1 MYSTLFLPLFLA
13 TIKTKKEVSYMSL
26 AKTPPAMK
34 PGISTNQ
41 SIWRNR
47 PFLVLFFTSTFL
59 ACGAKVYELALP
71 LLLYDMTQSPVT
83 MTTMKSIEF
92 LPNLLLAMFIG
103 VLVDR
108 FSKKRW
114 SQWMVFG
121 QMVLLFSLYGLTE
134 TGHAQVIH
142 YYIAGFLLMAFNYG
156 FNNARVSMIKQVVPT
171 PLLTS
176 ANARF
181 SFMSTFIEIMGPAI
195 TGFIL
200 LLSSLHSGLLITGIA
215 YLLAWIAISLL
226 ERTDVSVQATGG
238 FWQEFKAGWKELLGN
253 RPLWLITLLVIF
265 LNATSG
271 MYDAMII
278 FFAKDHLKLENSE
291 LGLVLSVAGVGGL
304 LGSSVVAKLRRR
316 FPIGKIMGM
325 TILLLGLSY
334 FLMVFASSAWVLC
347 LSLFLT
353 GLISTIESICIW
365 TFRQETTPAHMIGR
379 ISGITGSIFKLGI
392 VFSIYGSGWMTVWL
406 GPWVV
411 FLTAAV
417 GNVVI
422 FFVYRRLSLWRLG

>member
-1 MYSTLFLPLFLA
+1 MPAPNNIPA
-13 TIKTKKEVSYMSL
+13 TKLESHERI
-26 AKTPPAMK
+26 
-34 PGISTNQ
+34 

-47 PFLVLFFTSTFL
+47 PFLVLFFTSTFI

-71 LLLYDMTQSPVT
+71 LILYDMTQSPVA

-103 VLVDR
+103 VWVDR

-121 QMVLLFSLYGLTE
+121 QMILLFLLYRLTE
-134 TGHAQVIH
+134 SGHAQVIH
-142 YYIAGFLLMAFNYG
+142 YYVAGFFLMAFNYG
-156 FNNARVSMIKQVVPT
+156 FHNARVSMIKQVVPT

-200 LLSSLHSGLLITGIA
+200 LLSALHTGLLITGTA
-215 YLLAWIAISLL
+215 YLLAFIAISFLD
-226 ERTDVSVQATGG
+226 RTDAPAPSQGG
-238 FWQEFKAGWKELLGN
+238 FWQELRNGWKELLGN
-253 RPLWLITLLVIF
+253 RPLWQITVLVIF

-278 FFAKDHLKLENSE
+278 FFAKDHLRLDNST
-291 LGLVLSVAGVGGL
+291 LGLVLSAAGLGGL
-304 LGSSVVAKLRRR
+304 LGSSVVAYLRRR
-316 FPIGKIMGM
+316 FPIGRIMGM
-325 TILLLGLSY
+325 TILLLGCSY
-334 FLMVFASSAWVLC
+334 LLMVFAQSTWMLC

-353 GLISTIESICIW
+353 GLISTIENVCIW

-392 VFSIYGSGWMTVWL
+392 VFSIYGSGWMTL
-406 GPWVV
+406 SFGPWSV
-411 FLTAAV
+411 FLAAAV
-417 GNVVI
+417 GNLVV
-422 FFVYRRLSLWRLG
+422 FLVYRRLALWKLA

>member
-1 MYSTLFLPLFLA
+1 
-13 TIKTKKEVSYMSL
+13 MSL
-26 AKTPPAMK
+26 AKTSPAMGSGT
-34 PGISTNQ
+34 PANQ

-47 PFLVLFFTSTFL
+47 PFLILFFTSAFL

-71 LLLYDMTQSPVT
+71 LILYDMTQSPVT

-121 QMVLLFSLYGLTE
+121 QMMLLFMLYGLTE

-142 YYIAGFLLMAFNYG
+142 YYLAGFLLMAFNYG

-226 ERTDVSVQATGG
+226 ERTDVSMKSTGG

-278 FFAKDHLKLENSE
+278 FFAKDHLKLDNSE

-304 LGSSVVAKLRRR
+304 LGSSVVARLRRR
-316 FPIGKIMGM
+316 FPIGIIMGM

-353 GLISTIESICIW
+353 GLISTIENICIW

-422 FFVYRRLSLWRLG
+422 FLVYRRLSLWRLG

>member
-1 MYSTLFLPLFLA
+1 
-13 TIKTKKEVSYMSL
+13 MSL

-71 LLLYDMTQSPVT
+71 LILYDLTQSPVT

-304 LGSSVVAKLRRR
+304 LGSSVVEKLRRR

-334 FLMVFASSAWVLC
+334 LLMVFASSAWVLC

>member
-1 MYSTLFLPLFLA
+1 
-13 TIKTKKEVSYMSL
+13 MSL
-26 AKTPPAMK
+26 AKTTPAMESGTPAK
-34 PGISTNQ
+34 Q

-47 PFLVLFFTSTFL
+47 PFLILFFTSAFL

-71 LLLYDMTQSPVT
+71 LILYDMTQSPVT

-121 QMVLLFSLYGLTE
+121 QMLLLFMLYGLTE

-215 YLLAWIAISLL
+215 YLLALIVISLL

-238 FWQEFKAGWKELLGN
+238 FWLEFKAGWRELLGN

-304 LGSSVVAKLRRR
+304 VGSSVVARLRRR

-353 GLISTIESICIW
+353 GLISTIENICIW

-392 VFSIYGSGWMTVWL
+392 VFSIYGSGWMTL
-406 GPWVV
+406 LIGPWIV

-417 GNVVI
+417 GNVLI
-422 FFVYRRLSLWRLG
+422 FLVYRRLSLWRLG

>member
-1 MYSTLFLPLFLA
+1 
-13 TIKTKKEVSYMSL
+13 
-26 AKTPPAMK
+26 
-34 PGISTNQ
+34 
-41 SIWRNR
+41 
-47 PFLVLFFTSTFL
+47 
-59 ACGAKVYELALP
+59 
-71 LLLYDMTQSPVT
+71 
-83 MTTMKSIEF
+83 
-92 LPNLLLAMFIG
+92 
-103 VLVDR
+103 
-108 FSKKRW
+108 
-114 SQWMVFG
+114 
-121 QMVLLFSLYGLTE
+121 
-134 TGHAQVIH
+134 
-142 YYIAGFLLMAFNYG
+142 
-156 FNNARVSMIKQVVPT
+156 MIKQVVPT

-176 ANARF
+176 ANTRF

-226 ERTDVSVQATGG
+226 ERNDVSVKSTGG

-278 FFAKDHLKLENSE
+278 FFAKDHLRLDNSE

-304 LGSSVVAKLRRR
+304 LGSSVVARLRRR

-325 TILLLGLSY
+325 TILLLGVSY

-353 GLISTIESICIW
+353 GLISTIENICIW

-392 VFSIYGSGWMTVWL
+392 VFSIYGSGWMTLLL
-406 GPWVV
+406 GPWIV

-422 FFVYRRLSLWRLG
+422 FLVYRRLSLWRLG

>member
-1 MYSTLFLPLFLA
+1 
-13 TIKTKKEVSYMSL
+13 MSL
-26 AKTPPAMK
+26 AKTTPAMESGTPVK
-34 PGISTNQ
+34 Q

-47 PFLVLFFTSTFL
+47 PFLILFFTSAFL

-71 LLLYDMTQSPVT
+71 LILYDMTQSPVT

-121 QMVLLFSLYGLTE
+121 QMVLLFMLYGLTE

-215 YLLAWIAISLL
+215 YLLALIAISLL

-238 FWQEFKAGWKELLGN
+238 FWLEFKAGWRELLGN

-304 LGSSVVAKLRRR
+304 LGSSVVARLRRR

-353 GLISTIESICIW
+353 GLISTIENVCIW
-365 TFRQETTPAHMIGR
+365 TFRQETTPSHMIGR

-392 VFSIYGSGWMTVWL
+392 VFSIYGSGWMTLLL

-417 GNVVI
+417 GNVLI
-422 FFVYRRLSLWRLG
+422 FLVYRRLSLWRLGCLAVVEGKQ

>member
-1 MYSTLFLPLFLA
+1 
-13 TIKTKKEVSYMSL
+13 MSL

-71 LLLYDMTQSPVT
+71 LILYDLTQSPVT

-334 FLMVFASSAWVLC
+334 LLMVFASSAWVLC

>member
-1 MYSTLFLPLFLA
+1 
-13 TIKTKKEVSYMSL
+13 MSL

>member
-1 MYSTLFLPLFLA
+1 MPVPTHKTA
-13 TIKTKKEVSYMSL
+13 TNPDSQESL
-26 AKTPPAMK
+26 
-34 PGISTNQ
+34 

-71 LLLYDMTQSPVT
+71 LILYDMTQSPVT

-103 VLVDR
+103 VWVDR

-121 QMVLLFSLYGLTE
+121 QMVLLFLLYSLTE
-134 TGHAQVIH
+134 SGHAQVIH
-142 YYIAGFLLMAFNYG
+142 YYVAGFLLMAFNYG
-156 FNNARVSMIKQVVPT
+156 FHNARVSMIKQVVPA

-181 SFMSTFIEIMGPAI
+181 SFMGTFIEIMGPAI

-200 LLSSLHSGLLITGIA
+200 LLSTLHTGLLITGIA
-215 YLLAWIAISLL
+215 YLLAFIAISLL
-226 ERTDVSVQATGG
+226 DRTDAPAPSPGG
-238 FWQEFKAGWKELLGN
+238 FWQELHAGWKELLGN
-253 RPLWLITLLVIF
+253 RPLWLITVLVIF

-278 FFAKDHLKLENSE
+278 FYAKDHLKLDNST
-291 LGLVLSVAGVGGL
+291 LGLVLSVAGLGGL
-304 LGSSVVAKLRRR
+304 VGSSIVASLRKHY
-316 FPIGKIMGM
+316 PIGRIMGM

-334 FLMVFASSAWVLC
+334 LLMVFAQSTWMLC

-353 GLISTIESICIW
+353 GLISTIENVCIW
-365 TFRQETTPAHMIGR
+365 TFRQETTPAHLIGR

-392 VFSIYGSGWMTVWL
+392 VFSIYGSGWMTLTL
-406 GPWVV
+406 GPWAV
-411 FLTAAV
+411 FLAAAV
-417 GNVVI
+417 GNIVI
-422 FFVYRRLSLWRLG
+422 FLVYRRLSLWRLA